1 MLRTFVAALLVTS
14 AVPAVAAN
22 SRPQPVPYPDSIPA
36 PQDRAYPG
44 TIKLRIDATDTDH
57 GIIDVR
63 ETVPVAQ
70 SGPLTLLIPKW
81 IPGEHGPSGV
91 ASKVAGIAVSANGKP
106 LAWTRDTVDV
116 FAIHVDVPD
125 RVSSIDIA
133 FKYLT
138 PTSENQGRIVMTP
151 VMETVEFKGASFYP
165 AGYFTRGIQ
174 VEPTVTFPPGWQT
187 ASALRASTTRGSTTT
202 YGAVDYDTLIDSPII
217 AGKYMRRDDLGH
229 AVMLNTIADRPSQLV
244 VAPEVLQLH
253 KNLADQ
259 AVKLFGGRHFDH
271 YDFLFSLSDRMGGEG
286 LEHHRSSEN
295 GVGADYFTDWK
306 ASLSDHN
313 LLPHEF
319 THSWDGKFRR
329 PADLWTPN
337 YNVPMRDSLMWVYE
351 GQTQFWGYVLEAR
364 SGLATKQQILD
375 AYASIAA
382 NLDTLPGRKW
392 RPLQDTTNDPII
404 AARRPAPWRSYQ
416 RSEDYYNEGLL
427 IWVEADGVI
436 REGAR
441 GQKGL
446 DDFARAFFGVNDGDW
461 GELTYTFDDVVR
473 TLNGVMPYDWAGWL
487 RTRLDRTSDRAPLA
501 GFEKSGYRLVYTEK
515 PSSFTEVVQKARKIQ
530 DLTYSLGLSIGKEAK
545 IGTVQWD
552 GPAFKAGLTVGQQIL
567 AVNGATYSDEIV
579 KEAITAAKG
588 GSAPIRLTIKDD
600 DRVRDVDVRWNGGLR
615 YPHFEKAAGAG
626 EGALD
631 KLLAAR

>member
-1 MLRTFVAALLVTS
+1 MFRSFAALLLLSS
-14 AVPAVAAN
+14 AVPALAAN
-22 SRPQPVPYPDSIPA
+22 SRPQPVPFPDTIAA
-36 PQDRAYPG
+36 PQDKPYPG
-44 TIKLRIDATDTDH
+44 LLKVRVDATDTDH
-57 GIIDVR
+57 GIMDVR
-63 ETVPVAQ
+63 ETIPVAAP
-70 SGPLTLLIPKW
+70 GPMTLLLPKW

-91 ASKVAGIAVSANGKP
+91 ASKVAGIAVSANGKL

-116 FAIHVDVPD
+116 FAIHVDVP
-125 RVSSIDIA
+125 RNVAKIEIA

-138 PTSENQGRIVMTP
+138 PTADNQGRIVMTP

-174 VEPTVTFPPGWQT
+174 VEPTVTFPTGWQT
-187 ASALRASTTRGSTTT
+187 ASALRATSTQGSTVT

-229 AVMLNTIADRPSQLV
+229 SVMLDTIADRPSQLV
-244 VAPEVLQLH
+244 VAPDVLQAH
-253 KNLADQ
+253 KNLVDQ
-259 AVKLFGGRHFDH
+259 AVKLFGARHFDH
-271 YDFLFSLSDRMGGEG
+271 YDFLFSLSGRMGGEG

-295 GVGADYFTDWK
+295 GVDGDYFVDWK
-306 ASLSDHN
+306 GSLLDHN

-392 RPLQDTTNDPII
+392 RALQDTTNDPII

-427 IWVEADGVI
+427 IWMEADAVI
-436 REGAR
+436 REGTK

-473 TLNGVMPYDWAGWL
+473 TLNGVMPYDWAGFL
-487 RTRLDRTSDRAPLA
+487 HARVDHATEHAPLA
-501 GFEKSGYRLVYTEK
+501 GFEKSGYKLVYTDK
-515 PSSFTEVVQKARKIQ
+515 PSSFTEAAQKARKTQ
-530 DLTYSLGLSIGKEAK
+530 DLTYSLGLSTGKEAR
-545 IGTVQWD
+545 ISAVQWD
-552 GPAFKAGLTVGQQIL
+552 GPAFKAGLTVGEQIL

-579 KEAITAAKG
+579 KEAVTAAKG
-588 GSAPIRLTIKDD
+588 GSAPIRLTIKDA
-600 DRVRDVDVRWNGGLR
+600 DRVVEVDVKWNGGLK
-615 YPHFEKAAGAG
+615 YPHFEKAAGAAD
-626 EGALD
+626 GALD
-631 KLLAAR
+631 RLLAAR